1 MKTRPSILTTVVLT
15 LALAA
20 CGDFE
25 SPTETAAQ
33 ASLSGVVRDADGAPV
48 TDFHVVCQKRGFNA
62 DPAGAGAYALGGLV
76 PMPSRIEVFQGG
88 VRAPATFSVDLQPG
102 RNGADFVVERHR
114 AEPASISGVVRA
126 VSGVQIQGMKVRC
139 QGRSA
144 DVAPDGS
151 YALEGIVS
159 GWWYVEVTWD
169 AYGEHGE
176 ELDLAAGANSRDF
189 TVSY

>member
-1 MKTRPSILTTVVLT
+1 MMTRPSILTTVVLT

-33 ASLSGVVRDADGAPV
+33 ASLSGVVRDTDGAPV
-48 TDFHVVCQKRGFNA
+48 TDFRVVCQKRGVNA

-76 PMPSRIEVFQGG
+76 PMPSRVEVFQGG
-88 VRAPATFSVDLQPG
+88 VRGPASFPVDLTPG
-102 RNGADFVVERHR
+102 QNRADFVVERHR
-114 AEPASISGVVRA
+114 GEPASISGVVRA

-151 YALEGIVS
+151 YTLDGIVS
-159 GWWYVEVTWD
+159 GWWYVELSWGTYRED
-169 AYGEHGE
+169 GETFE
-176 ELDLAAGANSRDF
+176 LAAGANLLDF
-189 TVSY
+189 TVNY